1 MQHEKSFEVLKT
13 VSLANITSDLFPAL
27 DLKFFQF
34 WNEKK
39 KIGQQLYAF
48 NVFVTIMLLQSLDFF
63 YLWKFLKVDYGL
75 L

>member
-1 MQHEKSFEVLKT
+1 MK
-13 VSLANITSDLFPAL
+13 
-27 DLKFFQF
+27 
-34 WNEKK
+34 KK